1 MSDDKAE
8 INNEFLGELTESGK
22 IVIKIGSAL
31 LVETDNKKI
40 KPVDEDED
48 EAKNKIKTNWINNL
62 AMQVAKLVKQG
73 SKVVLVSSGA
83 VGAGK
88 IELKIPFADPIPL
101 DGKQAAAATGNP
113 ILMQEY
119 KNAFKEYDLPVAQVL
134 ITPACTQEPRRR
146 LNLQD
151 TIESLLNSGV
161 IPIIN
166 ENDTI
171 ATMEIR
177 YGDNDRLSALVAGVI
192 RANWL
197 ILLSDVDGLYKENP
211 ADNPEADFFT
221 DIHKIDGK
229 IMSYAKGAGTSV
241 STGGMRTKLLAAKI
255 ATEEHGC
262 HMLIANGT
270 HDFPIQRLFENTAK
284 ASWFHAQSTP
294 NITHRRN
301 IIERGLQRK
310 GAMIV
315 ISDKAFSEGQ
325 IQAIHPADVV
335 NVIGEFD
342 RGETVNLYT
351 EHSFEQLTPIGVAI
365 TDHSDKDVKKIMGLQ
380 REEEITAALGYFGR
394 QLIARKDN
402 LYLIEQDHNL
412 L

>member
-1 MSDDKAE
+1 MSDDKAKIE
-8 INNEFLGELTESGK
+8 NKFLGELKKSK
-22 IVIKIGSAL
+22 ITVIKIGSAL
-31 LVETDNKKI
+31 LVDTDNR
-40 KPVDEDED
+40 
-48 EAKNKIKTNWINNL
+48 KIKTGWINSL
-62 AMQVAKLVKQG
+62 GMQVAKLVKQG

-88 IELKIPFADPIPL
+88 IELDIPFADPIPL

-113 ILMQEY
+113 LLMHHY
-119 KNAFKEYDLPVAQVL
+119 GTVFHKHGLKVAQVL
-134 ITPACTQEPRRR
+134 ITPACTEEPRRR

-151 TIESLLNSGV
+151 TIESLLNRGV

-166 ENDTI
+166 ENDTV

-197 ILLSDVDGLYKENP
+197 ILLSDVDGLYEENP
-211 ADNPEADFFT
+211 KDNPNAKFYDVVN
-221 DIHKIDGK
+221 KIDDK

-255 ATEEHGC
+255 ATENYGC
-262 HMLIANGT
+262 HMLIADGSKKCPLE
-270 HDFPIQRLFENTAK
+270 DLEKKTAK
-284 ASWFHAQSTP
+284 ATWFHAQSTP
-294 NITHRRN
+294 HVAHRRN
-301 IIERGLQRK
+301 IIENGLK
-310 GAMIV
+310 PKDAMIV

-325 IQAIHPADVV
+325 MQCIHPADVV

-342 RGETVNLYT
+342 RGETVKLYT
-351 EHSFEQLTPIGVAI
+351 EHSFKHLTSIGVAI
-365 TDHSDKDVKKIMGLQ
+365 SDHSDKDVKKIMGLQ
-380 REEEITAALGYFGR
+380 KEEEIAAALGYFGR

-402 LYLIEQDHNL
+402 LYLIEQDNNL
-412 L
+412 LKENEIDLE